1 MVDVT
6 PSYPIRLMGYGSR
19 KTESEGVASPLKVRA
34 LAIGD
39 DAGKGQDEG
48 PAVLITVD
56 NCAVGSLHDRR
67 GGEAARGQGGASAAN
82 GW

>member
-34 LAIGD
+34 LVIGG
-39 DAGKGQDEG
+39 DAVDKRTPG
-48 PAVLITVD
+48 PP
-56 NCAVGSLHDRR
+56 S
-67 GGEAARGQGGASAAN
+67 
-82 GW
+82 